1 MRTRL
6 SSSPTT
12 TVLVLAQGSG
22 SRIVSPPKSSRRNPD
37 RDGRSLIPKE
47 LEFLVDGGM
56 PEDQLSI
63 VSSPRLQPHSLGEN
77 VTGNSIE
84 GDNNRV
90 LRIATQFHIKFLE
103 STFVHI
109 VESSLA
115 AIPNHMK
122 PILLQDR
129 R

>member
-63 VSSPRLQPHSLGEN
+63 VSSPRLSTSLSRGER
-77 VTGNSIE
+77 
-84 GDNNRV
+84 NR
-90 LRIATQFHIKFLE
+90 
-103 STFVHI
+103 
-109 VESSLA
+109 
-115 AIPNHMK
+115 
-122 PILLQDR
+122 
-129 R
+129 